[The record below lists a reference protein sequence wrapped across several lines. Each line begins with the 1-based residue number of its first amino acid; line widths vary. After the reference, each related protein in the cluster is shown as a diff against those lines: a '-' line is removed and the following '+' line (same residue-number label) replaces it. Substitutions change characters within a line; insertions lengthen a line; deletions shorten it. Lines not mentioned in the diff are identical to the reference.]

1 MSRHMFQRVE
11 QNTGQGESNKVTNHV
26 YSNILIS
33 NNSDDLIRAEYVVNQ
48 TQPILSHQEDFQ
60 LRLVRFKIPMSAV
73 PMFIFE
79 RERYYLSLAVVTE
92 NFDPTP
98 PPPGTP
104 YPVPLETHTNVLAP
118 IEVPFYPQL
127 TPYESA
133 KAQEPAYRDGV
144 YHINDFLRGV
154 NRVLRELWDQA
165 LADPAYQAI
174 INTATVQPNEYP
186 RLNFSTA
193 QNRFVFELPMR
204 RDDTDRYS
212 TMFWA
217 GRHDNFPEG
226 NRPAIR
232 ILMSSDLYS
241 LFNGF
246 PAFDFGP
253 LGVNRTQPRLNYG
266 LSLHFNREDCCS
278 CPHRF
283 YTRDPDGLESVP
295 DDDNLIPYPYQCAY
309 QEQTSV
315 YAWQHA
321 SRLLI
326 ASSMGFVKETLVS
339 NERNTSG
346 TPDSFEVLTD
356 FALQQDA
363 NTSSREYIYYNDQGG
378 MRYIDTKATGVLN
391 RVDVRIFVEFD
402 NGVRIPLYIKPHH
415 EVNLKLAFDRKPHN
429 DIVQISDTQRHTFE
443 N

>member
-1 MSRHMFQRVE
+1 MSRHIFQRVE
-11 QNTGQGESNKVTNHV
+11 QNTGHGESNKVTNHV

-33 NNSDDLIRAEYVVNQ
+33 NNTNDLIRAEYVVNQ

-79 RERYYLSLAVVTE
+79 PERYYLSLAIATE
-92 NFDPTP
+92 VFVPTP
-98 PPPGTP
+98 GGL
-104 YPVPLETHTNVLAP
+104 PVPQETHTDVLPAL
-118 IEVPFYPQL
+118 EVPFYPQL

-133 KAQEPAYRDGV
+133 KASEPAYRNGV

-154 NRVLRELWDQA
+154 NRVLRVLWDQVK
-165 LADPAYQAI
+165 ADPAYVDI
-174 INTATVQPNEYP
+174 INEITLQDNEYP
-186 RLNFSTA
+186 KLNFSTS
-193 QNRFVFELPMR
+193 QNRFFFELPLR
-204 RDDTDRYS
+204 REAPDDLYS
-212 TMFWA
+212 TMFFP

-226 NRPAIR
+226 NRPSIR

-246 PAFDFGP
+246 PAYDFGP
-253 LGVNRTQPRLNYG
+253 QGVNRSEPNLNYG
-266 LSLHFNREDCCS
+266 LSLHFNRDQCCN
-278 CPHRF
+278 CVNR
-283 YTRDPDGLESVP
+283 YYNEGVNAVP
-295 DDDNLIPYPYQCAY
+295 GADEQLPYPYQCVY

-326 ASSMGFVKETLVS
+326 SSSMGFVKETLVS

-356 FALQQDA
+356 FALQQDS

-378 MRYIDTKATGVLN
+378 MRYIDTKATGQLN
-391 RVDVRIFVEFD
+391 RVDVRILVEFD
-402 NGVRIPLYIKPHH
+402 NGSRIPLYIKPHH